1 MWRRTS
7 RSLQHDNEEFSPVW
21 NLILLKIYSSSGH
34 SGATPPFF
42 LFFRVCVCVWESF
55 KAVGEIQT
63 QTQTDRGS
71 RAQRLQVTTPHQ
83 HLETQR
89 QPQRKCIISP
99 SLKKVEEEKEEEG
112 GEKEGKK
119 K

>member
-1 MWRRTS
+1 MGYTT
-7 RSLQHDNEEFSPVW
+7 
-21 NLILLKIYSSSGH
+21 I
-34 SGATPPFF
+34 FF
-42 LFFRVCVCVWESF
+42 IFPCVCVRESF
-55 KAVGEIQT
+55 KAVGEIQTQT

-83 HLETQR
+83 HLKTQR

-119 K
+119 KIIKNHITIQMCSFKEALF